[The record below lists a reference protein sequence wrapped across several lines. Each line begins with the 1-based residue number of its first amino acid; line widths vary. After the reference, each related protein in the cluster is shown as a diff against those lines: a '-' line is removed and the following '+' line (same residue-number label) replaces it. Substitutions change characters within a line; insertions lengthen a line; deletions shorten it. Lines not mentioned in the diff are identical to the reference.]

1 MERKFIG
8 PVAGRAYSSIVMTRG
23 GTTLWL
29 AGHTGTVD
37 ESGVPLSKFD
47 DQVRQTFKNIEATL
61 KRAGGQLS
69 DMVTMTVYILD
80 VRHGDRFVEL
90 RREILTK
97 DFPASALVTVA
108 GFARPEI
115 QIEIMPVAVIP

>member
-8 PVAGRAYSSIVMTRG
+8 PIANRAYSSAVTTRA
-23 GTTLWL
+23 GTTIWL

-37 ESGVPLSKFD
+37 ESGASLSGFD

-61 KRAGGQLS
+61 KRAGGSLS
-69 DMVTMTVYILD
+69 DMVTMTVFIRD

-90 RREILTK
+90 RREILIK

-108 GFARPEI
+108 GFARPDI
-115 QIEIMPVAVIP
+115 QIEVMPVAVIA